1 MPITKTLDISQPLP
15 EITPGQFKMGGRNPQ
30 GKTISLNNFYLELD
44 GKPCIPV
51 MGEFH
56 YSRYPHAEWETEL
69 LKIKAGG
76 VDIVAT
82 YIFWIHVEEEE
93 GRFDWS
99 GDNNLRK
106 FVELCAAHGL
116 QVLARIGPFA
126 HGECR
131 NGGLPDWLYGRTF
144 AVRSNDERYLFYVKR
159 LYHAIAAQLKGLLF
173 KDGGPV
179 TGVQLD
185 NEFMHCGAPWE
196 VTYRPGTQWVPSGS
210 GGEEHM
216 RILKRLAIEAGLEVP
231 LYTCTGWTN
240 SPVPD
245 GEVLP
250 MQGGYAFTPW
260 SPDPNYRQPPSPE
273 FIFRDRH
280 REPVLNARPTY
291 DGLRYPYFTCEQGG
305 GIQDTYHHR
314 PIVPAAATEGMAVVQ
329 LGSGANLV
337 GYYMYHGGSQPTG
350 RHAWMN
356 EFTVPRISYDFQA
369 PLGEFGQFKPSF
381 AGLRLVHLF
390 LKDFGSLLAPM
401 PVILPDDA
409 ASLTPEN
416 TFTPRFSVR
425 TRGNSGFL
433 FFCNYQD
440 HVEMLDQKDLRIHL
454 RIEHEIISIPHKK
467 GLVIQKNASAIL
479 PFNLAME
486 GVLLKYATAQ
496 PLARLEGDG
505 SVDYF
510 FFTPPGMEAE
520 YALDRSTY
528 ASLVVK
534 HCTLVEE
541 NGITYLTAEPGFD
554 CLVTIT
560 KADGS
565 QVRLLTLTRAQA
577 EMCSS
582 QMLWGRQRLIISD
595 AWAVVDGEELQ
606 LFSSGQK
613 QVELYIYPAPALGDK
628 LASSAGRF
636 KGKTEGIYTHYT
648 LKVPKKEI
656 KLSVE
661 HPAEDRAAAAAVH
674 LPKGTFIDGHGA
686 ALRLKIDYAG
696 DTGEAYIDGKLIA
709 DNFYNGTPWEIGLN
723 RFAAQLENNELL
735 ILIQPLEKTSSA
747 LRYIPTG
754 MAFRKEANRDHLA
767 EIKSIGAVVEQ
778 KIIVRRN

>member
-1 MPITKTLDISQPLP
+1 MPITKTLDIGQTLP

-30 GKTISLNNFYLELD
+30 GSTIGLNNFYLEQD

-56 YSRYPHAEWETEL
+56 YSRCPHEEWETEL
-69 LKIKAGG
+69 LKMKAGG

-93 GRFDWS
+93 GRFDWA

-131 NGGLPDWLYGRTF
+131 NGGLPDWLYGRPF

-159 LYHAIAAQLKGLLF
+159 LYHEIAAQLKGLLF

-216 RILKRLAIEAGLEVP
+216 RILKRMAIEAGLDVP

-245 GEVLP
+245 GEMLP

-280 REPVLNARPTY
+280 SEPVLNARPTY
-291 DGLRYPYFTCEQGG
+291 DGLRYPYLTCELGG
-305 GIQDTYHHR
+305 GIQDTYYHR

-329 LGSGANLV
+329 LGSGANLL
-337 GYYMYHGGSQPTG
+337 GYYMYHGGSQPVG
-350 RHAWMN
+350 RHSWMN

-369 PLGEFGQFKPSF
+369 PLGEFGQFKASF
-381 AGLRLVHLF
+381 AALRLVHLF

-401 PVILPDDA
+401 AVILPDDA

-416 TFTPRFSVR
+416 TLTPRFSAR
-425 TRGNSGFL
+425 TRHGGGFL

-467 GLVIQKNASAIL
+467 GLTLQKNVSAIL
-479 PFNLAME
+479 PFNLSLE
-486 GVLLKYATAQ
+486 GVLLKYATTQ
-496 PLARLEGDG
+496 PLARIEGTGDDR
-505 SVDYF
+505 SINYF
-510 FFTPPGMEAE
+510 FFALPGMEAE

-528 ASLVVK
+528 TSLVFK
-534 HCTLVEE
+534 HCTLAEE
-541 NGITYLTAEPGFD
+541 NGIAYLTADPGFD
-554 CLVTIT
+554 CMATIT
-560 KADGS
+560 RADGS
-565 QVRLLTLTRAQA
+565 QVRIITLTRPQA
-577 EMCSS
+577 ELCSG
-582 QMLWGRQRLIISD
+582 QVLWGRQRLIISD
-595 AWAVVDGEELQ
+595 AWAVADGEELQ
-606 LFSSGQK
+606 LFCSGQK
-613 QVELYIYPAPALGDK
+613 QVELFIYPAPQNK
-628 LASSAGRF
+628 IESSAGTC

-648 LKVPKKEI
+648 IKLPKKEI
-656 KLSVE
+656 KLNVE
-661 HPAEDRAAAAAVH
+661 HPAEDRAVVR
-674 LPKGTFIDGHGA
+674 LPKGTFADG
-686 ALRLKIDYAG
+686 LRPFLRIDYTG
-696 DTGEAYIDGKLIA
+696 DTGEAYLDGKLAA

-723 RFAAQLENNELL
+723 RFAGQLEKNELF
-735 ILIQPLEKTSSA
+735 ILIQPLEKSSSA
-747 LRYIPTG
+747 LRYISTG

-767 EIKSIGAVVEQ
+767 EIKSITAVVEQ
-778 KIIVRRN
+778 KVIVRRI